1 MDQGR
6 INLDASLALL
16 DGLVS
21 AGLERLVFS
30 PGSRNTPLILAARLH
45 PQLQASAAVDER
57 SAAWQALGMARVSGR
72 PVALACTSGTA
83 VANWHPAVV
92 EADRQGLPLVLLSAD
107 RPWELQ
113 HCGANQTIEQ
123 TNIFGAHV
131 RAFHGLSAPGDDRD
145 QSRRLRA
152 LGRQLAR
159 ESLAANAGPVHLNFP
174 FREPLVPQTLPD
186 ALDTVVVNALR
197 PPHLT
202 LAPDRVQALAERLAK
217 GKGVIVCGPGEP
229 LPLLLRLG
237 QALGAP
243 VLADPLSGLRF
254 QQGEAPPLAHYDL
267 FLRDVRLQ
275 ERLRPDWI
283 LHCGAT
289 PVSKSLLAWLAVQS
303 QADYWWV
310 SPAGRWLDLPGHS
323 VETLV
328 ASPELLAADLLS
340 VLKEQPP
347 AREDR
352 FPLPLGGRGSGKGGD
367 FHTDFHEGRH
377 STPQNM
383 EKFPLPPGGEGR
395 GEGGR
400 EMLTPSPT
408 LPCARGRE
416 LPVYFHVKQQPSATG
431 AWLTAWQ
438 NLEQKAEEQ
447 LAAAPLPP
455 EVVMLRLLLTRLP
468 EDSLLFVANS
478 LPVRFLD
485 ACSGVMD
492 KSIALFGNRG
502 ASGIDGNLS
511 TLAGLAAAWP
521 GQGKAVGV
529 LGDLAFFH
537 DLNAL
542 ALCREQ
548 DVMLLLFNNGGG
560 AIFDYLPQ
568 RRLPG
573 HEQGWRTPVPLDHE
587 KLAAAFGIAYRRVR
601 QVAEFDRALEEL
613 LPCSGPRLL
622 EILIDAEASR
632 QQYLDLT
639 QRFMES

>member
-6 INLDASLALL
+6 VNLDASLALL

-45 PQLQASAAVDER
+45 PQVQASVAVDER
-57 SAAWQALGMARVSGR
+57 SAAWQALGMARVSGC

-113 HCGANQTIEQ
+113 HCGANQTIDQ
-123 TNIFGAHV
+123 INIFGAHV
-131 RAFHGLSAPGDDRD
+131 RAFHALSAPGNDRD

-159 ESLAANAGPVHLNFP
+159 ESLAADAGPVHLNFP
-174 FREPLVPQTLPD
+174 FREPLVPETLPETVD
-186 ALDTVVVNALR
+186 AVAVNALR
-197 PPHLT
+197 PPRLS
-202 LAPDRVQALAERLAK
+202 LAPEAVQALAERLVE
-217 GKGVIVCGPGEP
+217 GRGVIVCGPGRP
-229 LPLLLRLG
+229 QPVLLRLG
-237 QALGAP
+237 QVLGVP

-254 QQGEAPPLAHYDL
+254 QQGEAPPLARYDL
-267 FLRDVRLQ
+267 FLRDARLR
-275 ERLRPDWI
+275 ENLRPDWI

-289 PVSKSLLAWLAVQS
+289 PVSKPLLAWLAAQP
-303 QADYWWV
+303 QADYWWL
-310 SPAGRWLDLPGHS
+310 SPAGRWLDLPGRS

-340 VLKEQPP
+340 VLKGHTLEN
-347 AREDR
+347 
-352 FPLPLGGRGSGKGGD
+352 GK
-367 FHTDFHEGRH
+367 
-377 STPQNM
+377 S
-383 EKFPLPPGGEGR
+383 PLPPGGEGQ

-408 LPCARGRE
+408 LLRARGRE
-416 LPVYFHVKQQPSATG
+416 LPVHFHVKQRPSATG
-431 AWLTAWQ
+431 AWLKAWQ
-438 NLEQKAEEQ
+438 SLEQKAEEQ

-455 EVVMLRLLLTRLP
+455 EVDMLRLLLTRLP
-468 EDSLLFVANS
+468 DDSLLFVANS

-485 ACSGVMD
+485 ACSGVLS

-521 GQGKAVGV
+521 GRGKAVGV

-548 DVMLLLFNNGGG
+548 DILLLLFNNGGG

-601 QVAEFDRALEEL
+601 QAADFAGTLEEL
-613 LPCSGPRLL
+613 LPLSGPRLL
-622 EILIDAEASR
+622 EIVIDADASR
-632 QQYLDLT
+632 QQYLNLT